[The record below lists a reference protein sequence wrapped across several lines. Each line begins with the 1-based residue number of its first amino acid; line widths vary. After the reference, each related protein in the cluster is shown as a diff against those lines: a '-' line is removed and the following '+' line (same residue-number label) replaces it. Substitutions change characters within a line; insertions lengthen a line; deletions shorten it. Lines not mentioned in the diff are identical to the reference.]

1 MGSMSIVADIV
12 AISCMCGSPFS
23 EWVVMVLGWATRNCC
38 HLFIAQ
44 QIKLISIFD
53 TERHRPLL
61 TATVCHW
68 HSWVSNA
75 LFFDLPFPI
84 SHFPRFYFFFSPLK
98 VQSFRNVKIFEL
110 KFMSS
115 HSQRLTNFISFIS
128 QAAVGSTKKKRT
140 SSCRQS
146 LKIMFM
152 IIIITCICTSEY
164 IYI

>member
-84 SHFPRFYFFFSPLK
+84 SPGSTSFFPLKGPKFSQCEDFRIKIHEQPQSTTYKFHFVHFPGCRGLNK
-98 VQSFRNVKIFEL
+98 KKEL
-110 KFMSS
+110 
-115 HSQRLTNFISFIS
+115 
-128 QAAVGSTKKKRT
+128 QAAD
-140 SSCRQS
+140 S
-146 LKIMFM
+146 L
-152 IIIITCICTSEY
+152 
-164 IYI
+164 